1 MALNA
6 KQKRAC
12 EVLVAEPERQY
23 KEIAAVVGVDT
34 ATLWRWRQ
42 KPEWR
47 EYEHALCMDRFQDL
61 ERLAIQKLQQNASKG
76 NQRAVEYILN
86 YVGYLPNT
94 KVDVSTNDIVI
105 TITGEDDGDKD

>member
-12 EVLVAEPERQY
+12 EVLVANPDKHYREV
-23 KEIAAVVGVDT
+23 AAVVGVDT

-47 EYEHALCMDRFQDL
+47 EYEHALCVARFQDL
-61 ERLAIQKLQQNASKG
+61 ERLAINQLQQNASRG
-76 NQRAVEYILN
+76 NQRAIEYILN
-86 YVGYLPNT
+86 YVGYMPNT

-105 TITGEDDGDKD
+105 TITGDADGDKD